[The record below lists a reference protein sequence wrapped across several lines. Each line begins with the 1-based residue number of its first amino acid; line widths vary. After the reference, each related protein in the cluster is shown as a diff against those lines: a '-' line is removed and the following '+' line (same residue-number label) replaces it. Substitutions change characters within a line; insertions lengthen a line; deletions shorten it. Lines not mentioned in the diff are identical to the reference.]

1 MIHLKNSISH
11 LGLTCIRQIHFEW
24 WSQKLYNTR
33 SYLCLPHSSESAKI
47 QPQLAV
53 TGRADESKTLLQK
66 VYWSTNHK
74 PSNLAVVNHCLLWK
88 RWLSWRFRLKRAI
101 VLSDIHFTASVH
113 VINLNTLS
121 LYPSCPFNKVSMCV
135 HACVSVV
142 WPMPLFGGHTSYLGK
157 TGATGDKIY
166 VPSLEN
172 TDHRFSHLD

>member
-74 PSNLAVVNHCLLWK
+74 PSNLAVVNHCLLWI

-135 HACVSVV
+135 HACGLTYATF
-142 WPMPLFGGHTSYLGK
+142 WGTHQLFGENWCNWGQNLCPQFGK
-157 TGATGDKIY
+157 HWLS
-166 VPSLEN
+166 VQPF
-172 TDHRFSHLD
+172 R